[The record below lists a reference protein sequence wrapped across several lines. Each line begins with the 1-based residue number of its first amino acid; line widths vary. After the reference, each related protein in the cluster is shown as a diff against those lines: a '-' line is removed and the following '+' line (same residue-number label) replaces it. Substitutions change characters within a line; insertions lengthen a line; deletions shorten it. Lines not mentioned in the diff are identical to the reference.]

1 MLTPVKR
8 RAYHGFTIIEL
19 VVTLALFGVLMGL
32 AVPSFTIFIQ
42 NTQIRNAAETVLTG
56 LTQAKSEAIRRN
68 TPVRFQFVTTLTSS
82 CALSQSSGSW
92 IVSLD
97 DPAGACEVAPSE
109 TTTPRTYRKQSS
121 ADGYP
126 KVTVTAT
133 SSSSIVFNGIG
144 RIVGTGITQID
155 FTHNAMTCEHLDTTN
170 GTARCLRILISTG
183 GAPKLCDPKVTA
195 TTDSRHCS

>member
-1 MLTPVKR
+1 MLTSVKHTVR
-8 RAYHGFTIIEL
+8 GFTIIEL

-32 AVPSFTIFIQ
+32 AVPSFTVFIQ
-42 NTQIRNAAETVLTG
+42 NTQIRNAAETVMTG
-56 LTQAKSEAIRRN
+56 ITQAKTEAIRRN
-68 TPVRFQFVTTLTSS
+68 TPVRFQLVTTLTSS
-82 CALSQSSGSW
+82 CALSASSGSW
-92 IVSLD
+92 IVSMD
-97 DPAGACEVAPSE
+97 DPAGLCDVAPSD

-121 ADGYP
+121 AEGYP
-126 KVTVTAT
+126 KVTVAAT
-133 SSSSIVFNGIG
+133 GSSSIVFNGIG

-195 TTDSRHCS
+195 TTDSRYCN

>member
-1 MLTPVKR
+1 MLTSVKHTVR
-8 RAYHGFTIIEL
+8 GFTIIEL

-56 LTQAKSEAIRRN
+56 ITQAKSEAIRRN

-121 ADGYP
+121 SDGYP
-126 KVTVTAT
+126 KVTVAAT

-183 GAPKLCDPKVTA
+183 GAPKLCDPKVSA
-195 TTDSRHCS
+195 TTDSRYCN

>member
-1 MLTPVKR
+1 VLTPVKR

>member
-1 MLTPVKR
+1 VLTSVKR
-8 RAYHGFTIIEL
+8 RARGFTIIEL

-42 NTQIRNAAETVLTG
+42 STQIRNAAETVMTG
-56 LTQAKSEAIRRN
+56 IVQAKSEAIRRN

-92 IVSLD
+92 IVSQD
-97 DPAGACEVAPSE
+97 DPAGACDVAPSD

-126 KVTVTAT
+126 KVTVAAT

-155 FTHNAMTCEHLDTTN
+155 FTHNAMTCEHISSS

-183 GAPKLCDPKVTA
+183 GAPKMCDPKVTA
-195 TTDSRHCS
+195 TTDSRYCN